1 MGGALRPV
9 PTAHGLPS
17 LPSPGNDRKRAG
29 HRTDAPRIARDGG
42 SVFPP
47 SPWLGEEVERR
58 SGRRRHRSRPSCRSL
73 QIFGALPAPYG
84 GPPGPPTPPTPT
96 PSSASASSPGP
107 VFSSRFGLMSA
118 PRAVGGQTVRRS
130 GDPAVRQSPS
140 DEALA
145 GREERRTA
153 SAARRWTR
161 GGSFRSL
168 AALDPRP
175 PGSSGGGT
183 GSSQPRAAAH
193 RGRWRPRHRVP
204 AEGPGLPPFPPGGF
218 AAGAGAHRTGAGP
231 RRPRP
236 RPPGAAPPG
245 GAAGSPGAAPCG
257 APQPRGPREGGGSW
271 GQGSSLPC
279 LFFYGSRW
287 TSSGR
292 RGAKAR
298 QEKKGRQRCS

>member
-204 AEGPGLPPFPPGGF
+204 AEGPGLPPFPRGLRRRGGRSPHGGRTS
-218 AAGAGAHRTGAGP
+218 AAQ
-231 RRPRP
+231 
-236 RPPGAAPPG
+236 AASTRSSTSGRCSGVSG
-245 GAAGSPGAAPCG
+245 GGTM
-257 APQPRGPREGGGSW
+257 RGPPAARAARGWRVLGTGKLAPLSVFLRVAVDVERTSGGEGE
-271 GQGSSLPC
+271 
-279 LFFYGSRW
+279 
-287 TSSGR
+287 
-292 RGAKAR
+292 AR
-298 QEKKGRQRCS
+298 KKRTPEM